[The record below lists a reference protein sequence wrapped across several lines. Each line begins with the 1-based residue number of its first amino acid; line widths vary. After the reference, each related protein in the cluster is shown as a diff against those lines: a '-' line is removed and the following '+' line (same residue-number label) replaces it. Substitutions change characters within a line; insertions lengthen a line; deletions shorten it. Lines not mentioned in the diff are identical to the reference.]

1 LTGLGELMRQRKHAL
16 SGAFYDVLDDGT
28 VSVTSRQGTT
38 GIFTSDGR
46 WISGELT
53 HADPH
58 LCIWLAGPQLP
69 PRLGVLPRF
78 RQTESAT
85 ADQEIS

>member
-1 LTGLGELMRQRKHAL
+1 MRQRRHAL
-16 SGAFYDVLDDGT
+16 SGALYDVLDDGT
-28 VSVTSRQGTT
+28 VSVTSRHGVT
-38 GIFTSDGR
+38 GIFTADGR

-78 RQTESAT
+78 RQTESAS
-85 ADQEIS
+85 AGSQEIDS